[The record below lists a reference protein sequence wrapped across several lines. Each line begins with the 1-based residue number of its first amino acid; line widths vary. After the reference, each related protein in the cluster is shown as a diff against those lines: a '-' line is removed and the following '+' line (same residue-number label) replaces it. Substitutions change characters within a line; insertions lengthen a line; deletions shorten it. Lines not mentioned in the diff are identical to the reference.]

1 MRTNAESDVPHRR
14 YHYRPTLDLVH
25 TELLPRTYAEIG
37 VARGGTL
44 ALLLPGTAAA
54 AIDPKPRIQR
64 PVPRSAKV
72 FSMTSDEFFAA
83 HDLRQVLGG
92 RPVDVG
98 FIDGMHLF
106 EFALRD
112 FINLERY
119 SGPDSVLLLHD
130 CYPLDAV
137 TASRE
142 HGQSMGNW
150 SGDVWKVIACLKQHR
165 PDLDVSVADVRPSG
179 LAIVTGL
186 DSTSTVLA
194 DRFDE
199 ICREYVP
206 LDYDFLAE
214 GKDAKLNRVAGDPRT
229 VRALLPDRPY
239 RRGSRRL
246 LRVGRDARRLRKRP
260 ARKAVKLGRR
270 MLSQLRRRGRKA
282 RRFVRRFTRPLVRRL
297 RGAGS
302 VERDAGE

>member
-1 MRTNAESDVPHRR
+1 MRSPVREPSVPYRR
-14 YHYRPTLDLVH
+14 HHYRSTLNLIH

-44 ALLLPGTAAA
+44 SLVLPGTAAV

-64 PVPRSAKV
+64 PVPRSAMV

-83 HDLRQVLGG
+83 HDLRRLLGD

-112 FINLERY
+112 FMNLERH

-130 CYPLDAV
+130 CYPVDEV
-137 TASRE
+137 TASRD
-142 HGQSMGNW
+142 HAQSMGNW
-150 SGDVWKVIACLKQHR
+150 SGDVWKVVACLKQHR
-165 PDLDVSVADVRPSG
+165 PDLAVSVADSRPSG

-186 DSTSTVLA
+186 DPTSTVLA
-194 DRFDE
+194 ERFGE

-206 LDYDFLAE
+206 LDYGFLAE
-214 GKDAKLNRVAGDPRT
+214 GKNEKLNRVNGDPRT

-239 RRGSRRL
+239 RRGNRAL
-246 LRVGRDARRLRKRP
+246 LRAGRDARRLRKRP
-260 ARKAVKLGRR
+260 ARTIAR
-270 MLSQLRRRGRKA
+270 LRRRTL
-282 RRFVRRFTRPLVRRL
+282 RRFRRRL
-297 RGAGS
+297 RTAGRLLS
-302 VERDAGE
+302 RLIRSLRRRAAGLRP